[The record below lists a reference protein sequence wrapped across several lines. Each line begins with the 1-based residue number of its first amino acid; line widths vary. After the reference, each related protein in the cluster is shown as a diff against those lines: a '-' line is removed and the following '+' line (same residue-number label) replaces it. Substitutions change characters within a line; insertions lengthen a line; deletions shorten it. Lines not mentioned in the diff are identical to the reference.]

1 MNPRQSY
8 REGAVQ
14 GASPLR
20 LVVLLYEQVI
30 EDLRRA
36 LAAHGLGNIEER
48 TRQINHA
55 ILVIGHLQ
63 AVLDKDQGGSVA
75 INLERF
81 YNLVRAGLVEAQFRQ
96 SASAIE
102 EQISYLVLVYE
113 AWCEAERSSVT
124 PAPAATEAAQSPE
137 EGESCS
143 LAEWNA

>member
-1 MNPRQSY
+1 M
-8 REGAVQ
+8 Q

-20 LVVLLYEQVI
+20 LVVLLYEQAI

-36 LAAHGLGNIEER
+36 LAAQSLGNIEER

-102 EQISYLVLVYE
+102 EQIAHLVLVYE
-113 AWCEAERSSVT
+113 AWCEAERSCAAPARAAT
-124 PAPAATEAAQSPE
+124 QPAPSAEENEAR
-137 EGESCS
+137 S